1 LVFESI
7 TLPDA
12 EESTRFEQTVLP
24 HLDDA
29 YNLARW
35 LTRREHDADDVLQES
50 LLRAYRFF
58 GGFHGGDARV
68 WLLAI
73 VRNSSYSW
81 LDRHKDRQG
90 TEPFDEQIHTANV
103 GPSPESQTIAQEDQ
117 ALVRRSIETLS
128 PEFREV
134 IVLRELE
141 GMSYKQI
148 AAIAQVPLGTVMSR
162 LARARDLLQESLGT
176 YSSKEAADDMR

>member
-1 LVFESI
+1 
-7 TLPDA
+7 LPDA
-12 EESTRFEQTVLP
+12 GEITRFEQTVLP

-58 GGFHGGDARV
+58 GGFRGGDARV

-90 TEPFDEQIHTANV
+90 TEPFDEQIHTADV
-103 GPSPESQTIAQEDQ
+103 GLLSPESQTIAQEDQ

-128 PEFREV
+128 PEFREA

-162 LARARDLLQESLGT
+162 LARARDLLQESLGK
-176 YSSKEAADDMR
+176 YSSKGAADGMQ